1 MLLVQN
7 EKTGQNKAITVR
19 QSWFDGPYLPGSY
32 VHLIGDFNPA
42 GQCVVDEFQ
51 NLLILHPDHLI
62 SATVVADSFSCT
74 RRAVLQ
80 DRVKATS
87 ESSEPQIY
95 GHILHEIFQE
105 AMRANR
111 WDTEWLT
118 TVIERIATRYLETLF
133 EVNVELVKAID
144 HLKSKVT
151 DLQSW
156 AEVFVSARPKVSSDN
171 RETTVLL
178 IPSSRMQWFK
188 IGTELGC

>member
-7 EKTGQNKAITVR
+7 EKTRQNKAITVR
-19 QSWFDGPYLPGSY
+19 QSWFDSPYSPGSY
-32 VHLIGDFNPA
+32 VHLIGDFDQA
-42 GQCVVDEFQ
+42 GQCVVDEVQ

-105 AMRANR
+105 AMKANR
-111 WDTEWLT
+111 WDAEWLT
-118 TVIERIATRYLETLF
+118 IVIEKVAMRYLETLF
-133 EVNVELVKAID
+133 EINVELVRAVD

-156 AEVFVSARPKVSSDN
+156 AEVFITARPKVSSDS
-171 RETTVLL
+171 REAKVSL
-178 IPSSRMQWFK
+178 IPVSRMQWFK
-188 IGTELGC
+188 TGMELGR